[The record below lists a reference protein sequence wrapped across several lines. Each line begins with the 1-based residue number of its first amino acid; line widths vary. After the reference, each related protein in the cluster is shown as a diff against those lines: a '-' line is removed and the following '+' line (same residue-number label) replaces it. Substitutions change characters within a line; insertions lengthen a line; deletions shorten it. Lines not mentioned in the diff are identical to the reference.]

1 MKANVNPKAL
11 PKAIE
16 VLQQADEL
24 LKIFAGTDWETLTSQ
39 QKVAAG
45 LLGKW
50 VCDRSIRAFC
60 EANEHSIPANAD
72 LLSLLNSSGLK
83 SAVPV
88 EYVAALECV
97 EKYVHS
103 PEPSEPGWE
112 MEYEIAYSIAH
123 GLRSIVLQTLILL
136 SHQRK

>member
-1 MKANVNPKAL
+1 MMRHVDPKGV
-11 PKAIE
+11 PIAIE

-24 LKIFAGTDWETLTSQ
+24 LKIFTGTDWEKLTSQ
-39 QKVAAG
+39 QKIAAG

-50 VCDRSIRAFC
+50 VCDRCIRAFC
-60 EANEHSIPANAD
+60 EATEHSIPAKSG

-83 SAVPV
+83 RALPA
-88 EYVAALECV
+88 EYVAALERV
-97 EKYVHS
+97 EKYVRS

-112 MEYEIAYSIAH
+112 SDYEIAYSIGH

-136 SHQRK
+136 SGQRK